1 MKKINLIAILLL
13 IVSCGK
19 PLENV
24 YERKNEKE
32 DLQKIKKILDE
43 DGYWLLNGQ
52 IEFMKSTDRE
62 KLNEQTYS
70 DILLHAKIRWNDT
83 LAQREVDKIERE
95 KKILEQENETKNHQL
110 NLICDI
116 KWGIYYRK
124 PEYLE
129 INTEISESDQKL
141 ARTAFEWDP
150 KTNWIIFNRDGT
162 CKIKD
167 SETDKILSKNW
178 SLDEK
183 GIVFPTGW
191 TKERFSNK
199 VIFEILNLDN
209 DEFNVTELD
218 ISPNITLRNEV
229 KMKRINL

>member
-1 MKKINLIAILLL
+1 MSKKINLKPIKNIPIIILLASSNLFGQIWTAEENVDKSNLSPWIVDHVDEYEGTYFYGESEAESVFTIAIAGNL
-13 IVSCGK
+13 ITAQ
-19 PLENV
+19 LENG
-24 YERKNEKE
+24 
-32 DLQKIKKILDE
+32 D
-43 DGYWLLNGQ
+43 
-52 IEFMKSTDRE
+52 
-62 KLNEQTYS
+62 
-70 DILLHAKIRWNDT
+70 WN
-83 LAQREVDKIERE
+83 I
-95 KKILEQENETKNHQL
+95 ENETKDHQL

-150 KTNWIIFNRDGT
+150 KTNWIVFNRDGT

-191 TKERFSNK
+191 TEERFSNK

-229 KMKRINL
+229 KMKRIKL